1 MAKTLTPDIDAKR
14 LYGSIRELGKV
25 GAYRDERT
33 GLTGVNRL
41 ALTSADG
48 EGRRL
53 VVKWFKQAGLKVR
66 VDRVGNVYGRR
77 EGLEPGL
84 RPVMTGS
91 HIDSVPTAGAFDG
104 CLGVLG
110 ALEVVRALDP

>member
-33 GLTGVNRL
+33 GLMGVNRL
-41 ALTSADG
+41 ALTSADR

-53 VVKWFKQAGLKVR
+53 VVKWFKQAGLKVHAVEDGSGKPIPR
-66 VDRVGNVYGRR
+66 KLLFGNP
-77 EGLEPGL
+77 E
-84 RPVMTGS
+84 
-91 HIDSVPTAGAFDG
+91 
-104 CLGVLG
+104 
-110 ALEVVRALDP
+110 RA